1 MCGLAGFIAPR
12 AYDWSLNCADQMA
25 QSIHHRGPDG
35 SGVWSDPSG
44 RVNLAHTRLAIVDL
58 SLEGHQPM
66 LSPSGRFTMVFNGE
80 IYNFKQL
87 RKELEAQ
94 GCSFR
99 GHSDTEVLLCGF
111 EVWGIEETVK
121 KSVGMF
127 AIALWDSRENRL
139 HLIRDRVGEKPLYY
153 GLVNNSLV
161 FSSELKAFKH
171 FPEFSGDINRNSLAL
186 MMRHNYIPAPHSI
199 YQDVYKL
206 PAATILSVALDS
218 PKDWRVEKYWNF
230 SSVVEEG
237 VNNRRELSDFEHID
251 GLDRVLRQS
260 ISDKMIAD
268 VPLGAFLSGGY
279 DSTAVVALMQSISD
293 KPVNTFSIGFH
304 EEGYNEAVHAKF
316 VARHL
321 GTNHTELYV
330 TPGQALGLIPKL
342 PTIYDEPFSDSSQI
356 PTYLVS
362 QMTREKVT
370 VALSGDGGDELF
382 GGYNRYNL
390 ANNLWGK
397 LSCLPRPARSGAA
410 GLIGLMSPNLLNAL
424 LVPFMRLLPSRYRHA
439 NPGDKLHKLASILSL
454 PDADA
459 VYMKLLSHWD
469 QPEQLVLGSR
479 EPINESFQQFSHL
492 DNFVEKMMAID
503 TVNYM
508 SDDILTKVDRA
519 SMAVSLEARVPLI
532 DHRVI
537 EYAWKLPF
545 NCKIRNNEGKW
556 ILKQMLDRYV
566 PRSIMERPKMGF
578 GVPIDQWMRGELKD
592 WCESLLDPVKLRQ
605 QGFFNEPLVTQKWS
619 EHKSG
624 IRNWQYYLWDVLMFQ
639 AWCREQGYE

>member
-1 MCGLAGFIAPR
+1 MCGLAGFITSQ
-12 AYDWSLNCADQMA
+12 AYDWSLACADKMA

-35 SGVWSDPSG
+35 SGVWSDTSG
-44 RVNLAHTRLAIVDL
+44 RVNLAHARLAIVDL
-58 SLEGHQPM
+58 SVEGHQPM

-80 IYNFKQL
+80 VYNFKLL
-87 RKELEAQ
+87 RKELE
-94 GCSFR
+94 GLGLSFR
-99 GHSDTEVLLCGF
+99 GHSDTEVLLNGF
-111 EVWGIEETVK
+111 EAWGVEATIK

-127 AIALWDSRENRL
+127 AIALWDSHENRL

-161 FSSELKAFKH
+161 FSSELKAFKQ
-171 FPEFSGDINRNSLAL
+171 FPGFSGEINRNSLAL

-199 YQDVYKL
+199 YKDVYKL
-206 PAATILSVALDS
+206 PAATILSVELES
-218 PKDWRVEKYWNF
+218 PGDWRLGKYWNF

-237 VNNRRELSDFEHID
+237 VNNRSDLSDAAHVE
-251 GLDRVLRQS
+251 GLDQVLRQS

-279 DSTAVVALMQSISD
+279 DSTAVVALMQSISHN
-293 KPVNTFSIGFH
+293 PVNTFSIGFH
-304 EEGYNEAVHAKF
+304 EEGYNEAVHAKA
-316 VARHL
+316 VAGHL

-330 TPGQALGLIPKL
+330 TPDQALDLIPRL
-342 PTIYDEPFSDSSQI
+342 PTVYDEPFSDSSQI

-397 LSCLPRPARSGAA
+397 LSRLPLPARSGMAS
-410 GLIGLMSPNLLNAL
+410 LIESLSPSFLNSL
-424 LVPFMRLLPSRYRHA
+424 LVPFMRLLPSSYRHA

-454 PDADA
+454 PSADA
-459 VYMKLLSHWD
+459 VYLKLLSHWD
-469 QPEQLVLGSR
+469 QPEQLVLGSC
-479 EPINESFQQFSHL
+479 EPVNESFQQFSHL
-492 DNFVEKMMAID
+492 DSFVEKMMAID

-519 SMAVSLEARVPLI
+519 SMAVSLETRVPLI

-537 EYAWKLPF
+537 EYAWRLPF
-545 NCKIRNNEGKW
+545 DCKIRNGEGKW
-556 ILKQMLDRYV
+556 ILKQVLDRYV

-578 GVPIDQWMRGELKD
+578 GVPIDQWMRGELKE
-592 WCESLLDPVKLRQ
+592 WCESLLDPVMLRQ

-624 IRNWQYYLWDVLMFQ
+624 VRNWQYYLWDVLMFQ
-639 AWCREQGYE
+639 AWYREQGYE